1 MTGHKYPRRR
11 KLGSLVGVLGLTAA
25 MVSLGG
31 ERAGWADTGAPLAAE
46 GGSFA
51 DPIMNLLQNE
61 PGVVSAISP
70 FVPSYFDA
78 GVDQAQQDFAQGS
91 VDYSVTEAPLTTDE
105 AATAAKNGRSFAYV
119 PFAASPVAIAAVVEC
134 GQDRTLSAA
143 TWCTSGNLELTVPQ
157 LAQIFTNLAPL
168 QSPPPGG
175 AGIGTW
181 NDPQLATLNPG
192 LVGVSAQSHNIT
204 AIENVQPTAAT
215 TALESLFVNNPT
227 AKAIWDAY
235 LKYFEGST
243 DDTPTDTWPHTS
255 TAGTSDQVIAQ
266 TLLKVNS
273 QATPPVPDADPTKW
287 GQGDVAPLPFD
298 WTVPPVGVSPTIY
311 PAVPT
316 IAIQNAE
323 GAFVAPTVTSMS
335 AALQDA
341 TMDPTTNL
349 VTFKANTTDATAY
362 AMPVMSYLVVPTSG
376 LAPAKATA
384 LAAFIKF
391 VLGSTGQAD
400 VQTMGAAPVTPAMV
414 TAGLKVADEV
424 AAEATV
430 TTTTTTPTTSASS
443 TSTSTTVASTASAQ
457 GSAGSGTGTGA
468 STTADS
474 SPSLALTGG
483 VPLPVPL
490 AGGALVLVGFVA
502 RRFLRSRI
510 KQRWGV
516 ER

>member
-1 MTGHKYPRRR
+1 MTRYANPRRR
-11 KLGSLVGVLGLTAA
+11 KLGPLVGVLGLTVAT
-25 MVSLGG
+25 VSFTGVHV
-31 ERAGWADTGAPLAAE
+31 GWADTGVPLAAE

-51 DPIMNLLQNE
+51 DPIMNLLQNDS
-61 PGVVSAISP
+61 GAVSAISP

-78 GVDQAQQDFAQGS
+78 GVDQAQQDFATGS
-91 VDYSVTEAPLTTDE
+91 VDYSVSEAPLTADE
-105 AATAAKNGRSFAYV
+105 TATATKNGRSFAYV
-119 PFAASPVAIAAVVEC
+119 PFAASPVAIAAIVEC
-134 GQDRTLSAA
+134 GQGSTLTAS

-181 NDPQLATLNPG
+181 NDPQLLTLNPG

-243 DDTPTDTWPHTS
+243 NDTPTDTWPHTS

-273 QATPPVPDADPTKW
+273 QATPPVPDSDPTKW

-298 WTVPPVGVSPTIY
+298 WTVPPVGVSPTNY
-311 PAVPT
+311 PNVPT
-316 IAIQNAE
+316 IAVQNAE
-323 GAFVAPTVTSMS
+323 GAFVAPTVASMS

-349 VTFKANTTDATAY
+349 VTFTANSADDAAY

-384 LAAFIKF
+384 LAAFIRF

-400 VQTMGAAPVTPAMV
+400 VQSMGAAPVTPAMV
-414 TAGLKVADEV
+414 TAGLKAADEV
-424 AAEATV
+424 AAEATA
-430 TTTTTTPTTSASS
+430 TTTTTPTTTASS
-443 TSTSTTVASTASAQ
+443 TSTSTTVASTASGQ
-457 GSAGSGTGTGA
+457 GSAGNGTGTGV

-483 VPLPVPL
+483 VPLSVPL
-490 AGGALVLVGFVA
+490 VGGALALGGFVA
-502 RRFLRSRI
+502 RRVLRLRI